1 MKTIIT
7 AVIALFMLTG
17 HAMADDVTIPAT
29 VDARPT
35 LELKGLQIGTS
46 MTDVRA
52 KFPGAECEVVGD
64 GSISQCMVRDVTLA
78 DRPAKML
85 VRLLDDKVVYIMV
98 WKMTQEDAY
107 AAIDAMK
114 VKFGR
119 PDVVKQTRITLV
131 RPERDRSLV
140 YEKPEWRSQDGEQ
153 VLTIFPA
160 HYTDKRGQFTY
171 AGVAL
176 YSLHAHDD
184 IWVKIFKN
192 PLGTN
197 DL

>member
-1 MKTIIT
+1 MKTIT
-7 AVIALFMLTG
+7 AAVIALLMFAGQALANDT
-17 HAMADDVTIPAT
+17 AT
-29 VDARPT
+29 TSDPARPA

-52 KFPGAECEVVGD
+52 KFPAAECEVVGD
-64 GSISQCMVRDVTLA
+64 GSISQCMVRDITLA

-85 VRLLDDKVVYIMV
+85 VRLLEDKVVYIMV

-119 PDVVKQTRITLV
+119 PDDVKQTRITLV

-153 VLTIFPA
+153 LLTIFPA
-160 HYTDKRGQFTY
+160 HYTDQRGQFTY

-176 YSLHAHDD
+176 YGKHAHDD
-184 IWVKIFKN
+184 VWVAKFKHQN
-192 PLGTN
+192 ATA